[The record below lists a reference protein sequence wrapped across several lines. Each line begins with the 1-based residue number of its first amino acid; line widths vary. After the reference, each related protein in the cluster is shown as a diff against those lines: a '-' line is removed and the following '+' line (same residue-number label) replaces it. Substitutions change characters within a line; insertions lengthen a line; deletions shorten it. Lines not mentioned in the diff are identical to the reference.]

1 MEITLRETERQKRR
15 MADLKSASANA
26 LNSVF
31 MQLRQQLSKL
41 WQRAAANYPRVAEV
55 GSTRGGLGNAG
66 GKWQQQDENKCQ
78 PGWQTLFGLLKFL

>member
-1 MEITLRETERQKRR
+1 

-55 GSTRGGLGNAG
+55 GSAKGRGWEMRGKMAAAG
-66 GKWQQQDENKCQ
+66 
-78 PGWQTLFGLLKFL
+78 

>member
-66 GKWQQQDENKCQ
+66 ENGSSRMKMSVSLAGKLC
-78 PGWQTLFGLLKFL
+78 LVS

>member
-55 GSTRGGLGNAG
+55 GS
-66 GKWQQQDENKCQ
+66 
-78 PGWQTLFGLLKFL
+78 

>member
-55 GSTRGGLGNAG
+55 GSWEMRGWEMRGKMAAAG
-66 GKWQQQDENKCQ
+66 
-78 PGWQTLFGLLKFL
+78 